1 MDNNYLDK
9 VIDQIVSET
18 RIDHDEEML
27 YTPFSPPPFSLSN
40 SFTLVSLFFSP
51 YMFSHHCKNIYG
63 LNEDEVSY
71 VWKKYKEIIKD
82 MLPY

>member
-1 MDNNYLDK
+1 MDKNYLDK
-9 VIDQIVSET
+9 VVEQIVSET

-27 YTPFSPPPFSLSN
+27 YTPFSPLPISFR
-40 SFTLVSLFFSP
+40 SFTFYLFSF
-51 YMFSHHCKNIYG
+51 FHHCKNIYS